1 MTLSRAA
8 RAVLLTL
15 PVVLAACG
23 ETSPDSAVP
32 ATTTGPAGTASPSS
46 VPTTT
51 SPGSTIELRLAQG
64 AVVGG
69 PRREAVALGQTVVL
83 RATSDVVEELHV
95 HTYDLRA
102 DLAPGQ
108 PGEVRFTADIP
119 GRHEVEFETS
129 GKTALT
135 LEVR

>member
-23 ETSPDSAVP
+23 GTSTDSA
-32 ATTTGPAGTASPSS
+32 GPAAPTLPASPASTSS
-46 VPTTT
+46 APTT
-51 SPGSTIELRLAQG
+51 SPGTSIELKLAQG

-83 RATSDVVEELHV
+83 RVTSDVSEELHV

-102 DLAPGQ
+102 ELAPGQ
-108 PGEVRFTADIP
+108 PGELRFTADIP
-119 GRHEVEFETS
+119 GRHEVEFEAS